1 MKKITNYFLNKF
13 GYKISKIRTYNF
25 NPIFK
30 KFEKKNNNIII
41 DVGTNRGQSIENF
54 LKIYTNYEIHCFE
67 PLNDLYKDLT
77 KKYGHNKNIY
87 LNNCALG
94 EKNQESKFF
103 KYHNH
108 ANSSFN
114 KPIDGS
120 DWEKKKKKMLNKEK
134 LIEEE
139 FEVKILKLDEYFKT
153 NQLKFIDLL
162 KIDTQG
168 YEDKVLNGS
177 NEILKNNKI
186 KFIMVEFIM
195 GNQYENRLNIID
207 YENHLIKNNFRL
219 YGIDQ
224 KGDLLTKSDISLD
237 LLYANTN
244 YISVR

>member
-25 NPIFK
+25 DHIFK
-30 KFEKKNNNIII
+30 KFEKKHDNIII

-54 LKIYTNYEIHCFE
+54 VKIYTNYEIHCFE
-67 PLNDLYKDLT
+67 PLNNLYEELK

-94 EKNQESKFF
+94 DKNQESKFF
-103 KYHNH
+103 KYHNDV
-108 ANSSFN
+108 NSSFN
-114 KPIDGS
+114 RPIDGS
-120 DWEKKKKKMLNKEK
+120 DWEKKKKKILNKEK

-139 FEVKILKLDEYFKT
+139 FEVKILKLDEYFKA

-186 KFIMVEFIM
+186 KFIQVEFIM

-244 YISVR
+244 YVSVK

>member
-1 MKKITNYFLNKF
+1 MDPIGKKRKKKI
-13 GYKISKIRTYNF
+13 
-25 NPIFK
+25 
-30 KFEKKNNNIII
+30 
-41 DVGTNRGQSIENF
+41 
-54 LKIYTNYEIHCFE
+54 
-67 PLNDLYKDLT
+67 
-77 KKYGHNKNIY
+77 
-87 LNNCALG
+87 
-94 EKNQESKFF
+94 
-103 KYHNH
+103 
-108 ANSSFN
+108 
-114 KPIDGS
+114 
-120 DWEKKKKKMLNKEK
+120 LNKEK

-139 FEVKILKLDEYFKT
+139 FEVKILKLDEYFKA

-186 KFIMVEFIM
+186 KFIQVEFIM

-244 YISVR
+244 YISVK